1 MKLKYIISFILI
13 ILFTDILLAQN
24 KNKNKKDEMDIKA
37 AAKAAFKEEIS
48 GHKQVCRAALKPY
61 RYDGVKTTQF
71 IYKSFEYIKEVEIAT
86 IQNAEYRLSYNTNGI
101 HHDKI
106 KMQIY
111 DKSSKDIRRVL
122 LYEKSEIGGNEFSF
136 ETNLMI
142 EKLKQSKLDK
152 GIDSVI
158 VNQMRLKKIFVNYI
172 IPAIEKTTEINEF
185 GENVTVKL
193 KGAVILCVGYS
204 NL

>member
-1 MKLKYIISFILI
+1 MKLKYIIPFLLI
-13 ILFTDILLAQN
+13 ILLTDSAVAQ
-24 KNKNKKDEMDIKA
+24 NKKDEMDPEA
-37 AAKAAFKEEIS
+37 VAKAAFIEEIS
-48 GHKQVCRAALKPY
+48 GHKKVCRAALKPY
-61 RYDGVKTTQF
+61 RYDGVKTTHF
-71 IYKSFEYIKEVEIAT
+71 IYKAFEYLKEVEIAT

-111 DKSSKDIRRVL
+111 DKPSKDNRRVL

-152 GIDSVI
+152 GIDSTI
-158 VNQMRLKKIFVNYI
+158 VNQMRLKKIFINYI
-172 IPAIEKTTEINEF
+172 IPAVERTTEINEF
-185 GENVTVKL
+185 GEDIPVKL

-204 NL
+204 NI

>member
-1 MKLKYIISFILI
+1 MKLKYIISFTLI
-13 ILFTDILLAQN
+13 FLFTDIATAQ
-24 KNKNKKDEMDIKA
+24 KKNKKDELEQQAEDKA
-37 AAKAAFKEEIS
+37 ALKEELS
-48 GHKQVCRAALKPY
+48 EYKRVCRAALKPY

-71 IYKSFEYIKEVEIAT
+71 RYKTYEYIKEVEIAT

>member
-13 ILFTDILLAQN
+13 ILLTDMAMAQ
-24 KNKNKKDEMDIKA
+24 KKNKKDEMELQA
-37 AAKAAFKEEIS
+37 EAKAAFKEELS
-48 GHKQVCRAALKPY
+48 GYKKASRAALKPY

-71 IYKSFEYIKEVEIAT
+71 IYKSYEYIKEVEIAT

-111 DKSSKDIRRVL
+111 DKPSSDLRRVL
-122 LYEKSEIGGNEFSF
+122 LYEKPEIGGEEFSF
-136 ETNLMI
+136 ETTLMI
-142 EKLKQSKLDK
+142 EKLKESKLNK
-152 GIDSVI
+152 GIDSTI
-158 VNQMRLKKIFVNYI
+158 VNQMRLKKIFINYI
-172 IPAIEKTTEINEF
+172 IPAVDRKTEVNGL
-185 GENVTVKL
+185 GEDVLVKL
-193 KGAVILCVGYS
+193 KGAIILCVGYY

>member
-13 ILFTDILLAQN
+13 ILLTDMAIAQK
-24 KNKNKKDEMDIKA
+24 KNKNDEMELQA
-37 AAKAAFKEEIS
+37 EAKAAFKEELS
-48 GHKQVCRAALKPY
+48 GYKKASRAALKPY